1 MKGCWRGTIHHRSP
15 HVVTTSLHW
24 VSHIQ
29 NPHRLP
35 RTVVPSRYKV
45 SLAPQLDEALFTG
58 IVTISATA
66 SLATSEIVLN
76 AIELTIHSVTVNGRD
91 CPWELIED
99 LERLVINCDTAP
111 GDIEIAISFTG
122 ILNDKLHGF
131 YRSTFVDDQGK
142 TQTIATTQ
150 MQSTDCRRAFPCFD
164 EPDFKA
170 VFSVDLT
177 VDQEL
182 LAISNSPEIKRQ
194 DRGDGTVRIW
204 FSDTMVMSTYLVA
217 FVVGPLEATAPVMVG
232 DVPVRVVHV
241 PGKSHLTAFGLEI
254 GAFALEWFQNYYG
267 IAYPGEKVDLIAL
280 PDFAMGAMENVGC
293 ITFREVLLLV
303 DPATSTQVE
312 QELVADVVAHELA
325 HMWFGDLVT
334 MRWWNGIWL
343 NEAFATF
350 MEIAACHAF
359 APQWKR
365 WTSFGLER
373 SAAFEVDSLHSTR
386 TVEFPVQSPADA
398 EGMFDVLTYQ
408 KGGALLRMLEQYL
421 GEKRFQAGVSHYLKK
436 HSYDNTDTNDLWDAI
451 EEIVLN
457 DGGEAVGVRKL
468 MDSWIW
474 QAGYPLIS
482 AHLDGTDLVLSQ
494 RQFTYD
500 NTANETI
507 WVVPIHV
514 RNGETTLKV
523 LLDSQT
529 TRLALPDSNAVVVV
543 NAQGPGFYR
552 VDYSA
557 ELIQRL
563 TGEALA
569 SLDTLERYNLVDDA
583 WNATLAG
590 AMSSEQMIV
599 FLKQFSQERELAVWQ
614 AMTAALKGLGRV
626 IERNAMAGFQG
637 FVTKLVMPAFED
649 LGPIAIEN
657 ESDLQAKLRG
667 LLLSTLAVLGNNQP
681 AQLHSRAILFDNA
694 SSDPELVAAAT
705 AVVASTGDASDYNW
719 FLARFREPTTPQERI
734 RMLYALAEFDSS
746 ELMQRTCEMAFSDEV
761 KSQDAP
767 FLLNRC
773 IANKYHGAQAW
784 TTVRQGWQEAQTR
797 FPSNTIIR
805 MVSSVTTLN
814 TAQLRADV
822 QAFFQEHPLAQSA
835 KTLDQVLERQGV
847 NVGLRERESASL
859 SATSG
864 F

>member
-1 MKGCWRGTIHHRSP
+1 
-15 HVVTTSLHW
+15 
-24 VSHIQ
+24 VSHLL

-45 SLAPQLDEALFTG
+45 SLAPQLDEASFTG
-58 IVTISATA
+58 IVSIFATA
-66 SLATSEIVLN
+66 TEPSSEIVLN

-91 CPWELIED
+91 CPWELMED
-99 LERLVINCDTAP
+99 LERLVITCDTVP
-111 GDIEIAISFTG
+111 GEIEIGISFTG
-122 ILNDKLHGF
+122 ILNDKLRGF
-131 YRSTFVDDQGK
+131 YRSTFVDDAGK

-170 VFSVDLT
+170 VFAVDLT
-177 VDQEL
+177 VSENL
-182 LAISNSPEIKRQ
+182 LAISNSPEIRRE
-194 DRGDGTVRIW
+194 DRGDGTVRVW

-217 FVVGPLEATAPVMVG
+217 FVVGPLEATAPVIVG
-232 DVPVRVVHV
+232 DVPLRLVYV

-334 MRWWNGIWL
+334 MSWWNGIWL

-373 SAAFEVDSLHSTR
+373 SAAFEVDSLHATR
-386 TVEFPVQSPADA
+386 TVEFPVHSPADA

-421 GEKRFQAGVSHYLKK
+421 GEERFRAGVSHYLKK
-436 HSYDNTDTNDLWDAI
+436 HSYGNTETNDLWDAI
-451 EEIVLN
+451 EEVVLS
-457 DGGEAVGVRKL
+457 DGGDAVPVRQL

-474 QAGYPLIS
+474 QAGYPLVS

-500 NTANETI
+500 NSPNATV

-514 RNGETTLKV
+514 RNGDTTVKV
-523 LLDSQT
+523 LLNTDSM
-529 TRLALPDSNAVVVV
+529 RVALPHPHAAVVI

-552 VDYSA
+552 VDYST
-557 ELIQRL
+557 ELMQRL
-563 TGEALA
+563 TGDALA
-569 SLDTLERYNLVDDA
+569 TLDTLERYNLVDDA

-590 AMSSEQMIV
+590 AMTSTQLLA
-599 FLKQFSQERELAVWQ
+599 FLKGFTGERDLAVWQ

-626 IERNAMAGFQG
+626 IERDAMAPFQK
-637 FVTKLVMPAFED
+637 FVTELATAAYTD
-649 LGPIAIEN
+649 LGTDPVAGEP
-657 ESDLQAKLRG
+657 DLRAKLRG
-667 LLLSTLAVLGNNQP
+667 LLLATLAVLGNDP
-681 AQLHSRAILFDNA
+681 AAQQRSRAILLENA
-694 SSDPELVAAAT
+694 SSDPELVASAT
-705 AVVASTGDASDYNW
+705 SVVASTGDASDYNW

-734 RMLYALAEFDSS
+734 RMLYALAEFDNAD
-746 ELMQRTCEMAFSDEV
+746 LMERTCEMAFTDEV

-773 IANKYHGAQAW
+773 VANKYHGAQAW
-784 TTVRQGWQEAQTR
+784 TIVRTRWQEAEQR

-805 MVSSVTTLN
+805 MASSVTTLN
-814 TAQLRADV
+814 TAAMRADV
-822 QAFFQEHPLAQSA
+822 QSFFTEHPLPQSA
-835 KTLDQVLERQGV
+835 KTLEQVLERHGV
-847 NVGLRERESASL
+847 NVALRERESASMS
-859 SATSG
+859 SAG
-864 F
+864 GL